1 MSFDFFIFILCS
13 VGGADYGSVRI
24 GAFMGRKMIKSIA
37 SSILSQSLPDANGFN
52 LDELDADG
60 VELLKAE
67 ASLDYLCN
75 LSPHRLTSFFL
86 YKFYGANLQVS

>member
-1 MSFDFFIFILCS
+1 MLTTVTCS

-37 SSILSQSLPDANGFN
+37 SALLSRSLPGSSSPQVVDAINSDEFEEHGIN
-52 LDELDADG
+52 LLE
-60 VELLKAE
+60 AE

-75 LSPHRLTSFFL
+75 LSPHR
-86 YKFYGANLQVS
+86 